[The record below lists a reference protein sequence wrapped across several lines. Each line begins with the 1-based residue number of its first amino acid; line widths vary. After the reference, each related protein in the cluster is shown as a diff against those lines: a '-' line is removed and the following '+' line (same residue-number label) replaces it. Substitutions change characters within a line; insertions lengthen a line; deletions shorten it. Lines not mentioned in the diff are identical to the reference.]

1 MRRVGASVVAT
12 VVIPSVVIP
21 TNIIPSV
28 VIPTSGKDRCARRHS
43 GRTIVRIV
51 IAAVPVVFAREP
63 VVSTSII
70 ATSSKQLTSDGSRR
84 CLSPT
89 SADVVVCPA
98 EVALD
103 VIFSQLYGAHLR
115 C

>member
-12 VVIPSVVIP
+12 VVIPSVVIPSVVIP

-51 IAAVPVVFAREP
+51 IAAVPVVFARDP
-63 VVSTSII
+63 
-70 ATSSKQLTSDGSRR
+70 SSPRPSSPRLPSNSRR
-84 CLSPT
+84 T
-89 SADVVVCPA
+89 VRA
-98 EVALD
+98 VA
-103 VIFSQLYGAHLR
+103 
-115 C
+115 